1 MTTKIGIGIV
11 GVGRI
16 GRLHAEHMK
25 KHSNIELIGVSDV
38 QVTEELLKWS
48 EPFNLS
54 IVTDNYMELIQ
65 DERVKA
71 IFICSPTNTH
81 IDIIKAA
88 VAHNKHIFCEKP
100 ISFHY
105 QDTKQLLE
113 LVQQS
118 GIIFQVGFNRRFDH
132 NFYKVRQ
139 LMDNNKIGQPHIIKI
154 TSRDPAPPPASY
166 IEASGGMFMDMSI
179 HDFDM
184 ARYISGSE
192 VETVFAEGAVLV
204 DPSIGELGDIDTAII
219 TLRFAN
225 GALGVID
232 NSRKAAYGY
241 DQRVEVLGEKG
252 SISVENDVPTTV
264 KISTEQSIE
273 TDHPKYF
280 FLDRYIESYEV
291 EVEQFIQSIMNGAPS
306 PVTVV
311 DGYEAER
318 IAYAARESLLQ
329 GKVIHMNEIN

>member
-1 MTTKIGIGIV
+1 MTTKVGIGIV

-16 GRLHAEHMK
+16 GKLHAEHMK
-25 KHSNIELIGVSDV
+25 KHANIDLIGVSDV
-38 QVTEELLKWS
+38 QVNEDLIKWS
-48 EPFNLS
+48 EPLQLS
-54 IVTDNYMELIQ
+54 VVTDNYMELIRN
-65 DERVKA
+65 ERVNA
-71 IFICSPTNTH
+71 IFICSPTITH

-88 VAHNKHIFCEKP
+88 VAHGKHIFCEKP

-105 QDTKQLLE
+105 QETKQLLE
-113 LVQQS
+113 LVQQA
-118 GIIFQVGFNRRFDH
+118 GIVFQVGFNRRFDH
-132 NFYKVRQ
+132 NFNKVKE
-139 LMDNNKIGQPHIIKI
+139 LMKANKIGQPHIIKI

-166 IEASGGMFMDMSI
+166 IQASGGMFMDMSI

-184 ARYISGSE
+184 ARFISGSE

-204 DPSIGELGDIDTAII
+204 DPHIGELGDIDTAIV

-252 SISVENDVPTTV
+252 CISVENDVPTTV
-264 KISTEQSIE
+264 KISTEQAIE

-280 FLDRYIESYEV
+280 FLDRYLESYEV
-291 EVEQFIQSIMNGAPS
+291 EVEHFIKSIINGVPS
-306 PVTVV
+306 PVSVV
-311 DGYEAER
+311 DGFQAER
-318 IAYAARESLLQ
+318 IAYAARQSLLQ
-329 GKVIHMNEIN
+329 NRVINMNEIS